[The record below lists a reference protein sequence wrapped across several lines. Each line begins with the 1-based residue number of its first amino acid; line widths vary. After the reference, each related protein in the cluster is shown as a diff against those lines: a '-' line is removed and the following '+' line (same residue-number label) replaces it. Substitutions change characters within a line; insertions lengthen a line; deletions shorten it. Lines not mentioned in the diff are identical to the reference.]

1 MKELFI
7 ALVLAAVGWST
18 TASAETA
25 NVKWTAIE
33 TVEIGKVGCG
43 RGRTAR
49 WDIVVEDGIMTASR
63 DDNYLHFR
71 RVPMTALADDGSGKV
86 EFTSKR
92 GEHIEF
98 WFDRGV
104 GSRNIRVFTVW
115 NNCVLLFEPLKHRPS
130 QTYPSIYASK
140 WDYYRNY
147 RPPGPDRNP

>member
-1 MKELFI
+1 MKEVLI
-7 ALVLAAVGWST
+7 ALALAAMGWST
-18 TASAETA
+18 TASAES

-49 WDIVVEDGIMTASR
+49 WDIVVEDGLLTASR
-63 DDNYLHFR
+63 DDNHFHLR
-71 RVPMTALADDGSGKV
+71 RVPLTALADDGSGKV

-104 GSRNIRVFTVW
+104 GSRNIRLFTVW
-115 NNCVLLFEPLKHRPS
+115 NNCVLLFEPLKHRPN
-130 QTYPSIYASK
+130 QTYPAIYASK
-140 WDYYRNY
+140 WHYYRSY
-147 RPPGPDRNP
+147 RPGPQNYP